1 MKIHAYSFILAGGF
15 AALSTVVFSQAA
27 DDGAQLVSGGTLKI
41 AVYEAPVC
49 VDPIQITNFTPLNI
63 ARNFAISL
71 TDQDPVTGEVK
82 PWAAESWEINA
93 DATEYTYHL
102 RKDIT
107 YADGQKL
114 DAKSVRANL
123 ENIRNKIGPKA
134 NRAYN
139 YLTYYNGSDIVDDY
153 TIKIKFSH
161 PSGHFLTA
169 ASSAW
174 LALYSDATLA
184 KTAEERCAGALISA
198 GPFNLT
204 KWSQLEG
211 ATLERREDYT
221 WASPSSR
228 NPGKP
233 YLEKIEFVIA
243 PEDNVRTGLLE
254 SDDVQL
260 ITNVNVSD
268 QPTLEAS
275 GFVLDVGRNPGT
287 PFGLQ
292 FNVKTPILSDVK
304 VRQALLHAVDRQEML
319 AAIESPKAVPATGV
333 LVNSVT
339 GAIDQSADIA
349 YNPDLANKLLNE
361 AGWSERD
368 ANDVRVKDGKP
379 LRIVL
384 SGYGQY
390 RSQAEYI
397 QQATKKIGIDLALEL
412 IPDGSDIVTNILN
425 PHKFEIIFGNATEA
439 DPDVLRSYYGP
450 EQRNVPN
457 SDDEWLKKAVIEQLA
472 LSKPEDRFAKIA
484 EIQRHI
490 VDQAYANPLYP
501 VTQVFARDARLKGAL
516 PDVLVRLRLEAAWL
530 EQ

>member
-1 MKIHAYSFILAGGF
+1 MNIGISPLLLVSGLTAVASPSF
-15 AALSTVVFSQAA
+15 
-27 DDGAQLVSGGTLKI
+27 AQSSAEPVSGGTLKV

-63 ARNFAISL
+63 ARNFSISL

-82 PWAAESWEINA
+82 PWAAERWEINS
-93 DATEYTYHL
+93 DATEYTYYL

-114 DAKSVRANL
+114 DAKSVKANI

-134 NRAYN
+134 NRPYN
-139 YLTYYNGSDIVDDY
+139 YLTYYADSDIIDDY
-153 TIKIKFSH
+153 TIRIKFSH

-174 LALYSDATLA
+174 LTLYSNATLA

-198 GPFNLT
+198 GPFTLT

-211 ATLERREDYT
+211 ATLERREDYR
-221 WASPSSR
+221 WASPSSK

-243 PEDNVRTGLLE
+243 PEENVRTGLLE
-254 SDDVQL
+254 SGEVQL
-260 ITNVNVSD
+260 ITNVSVAD
-268 QPTLEAS
+268 QPALEAA
-275 GFVLDVGRNPGT
+275 GFALEVGRNPGT
-287 PFGLQ
+287 AFGLQ
-292 FNVKTPILSDVK
+292 FNVKTPILTDVK
-304 VRQALLHAVDRQEML
+304 VRQALLHAVDRQEMI
-319 AAIESPKAVPATGV
+319 AALESPKAVPATGV
-333 LVNSVT
+333 IVSSVP

-349 YNPDLANKLLNE
+349 YNPDLSNKLLDE
-361 AGWSERD
+361 AGWSERNAD
-368 ANDVRVKDGKP
+368 GIRIKDGKP

-390 RSQAEYI
+390 RSQAEYV
-397 QQATKKIGIDLALEL
+397 QQAAKKIGIDLALEL

-450 EQRNVPN
+450 EQRNLPN
-457 SDDEWLKKAVIEQLA
+457 SDDDWLKKAVIEQLG
-472 LSKPEDRFAKIA
+472 LSKQEDRFAKIA

-501 VTQVFARDARLKGAL
+501 VTQVFARDPKLKGVL